1 MNKKIKNSTKL
12 RVTVSVHFTK
22 EKKNILT
29 PQILDYF
36 NVLRF
41 LLFRSELLSC

>member
-22 EKKNILT
+22 EKKTFELHKYLIILK
-29 PQILDYF
+29 
-36 NVLRF
+36 
-41 LLFRSELLSC
+41 S